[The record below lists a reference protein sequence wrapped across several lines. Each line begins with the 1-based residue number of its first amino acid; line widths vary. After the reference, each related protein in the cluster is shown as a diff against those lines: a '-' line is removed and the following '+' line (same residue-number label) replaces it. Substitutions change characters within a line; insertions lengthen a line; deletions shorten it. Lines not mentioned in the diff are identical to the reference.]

1 MKTASF
7 CIMKLTAEQVKRR
20 SGTVKRLG
28 GKDIAEKTLEAYNE
42 VFADIVNVLLFD
54 GERMIRPED
63 LEEQTP
69 RSIYKADGK
78 LREIERDV
86 AKKWIRNNIRIACIG
101 LENQTETDRYMP
113 LRVMG
118 SDAADYRNQ
127 LRNLKKGK
135 KPAAVVTLVLYF
147 GYQGHWNAPT
157 SLIEAMEVP
166 EVLKPYVTDVKIN
179 LFEIAYLSRETVDK
193 FESDFRVVADYFV
206 QMRETGNY
214 EASTQELD
222 HIQAVLH
229 LLNIMDQ
236 DHRFETALNAEQRE
250 RGEEAKTMSE
260 WLTRVISENEEKG
273 VKQGIE
279 QGVKQGVEQG
289 ENRLGSLIT
298 KLKEVGRTDDAFR
311 AAADPDYRKKLYKEF
326 KLA

>member
-166 EVLKPYVTDVKIN
+166 EVLKPYVTNGCENQSFRDRLSVKGDRRQVRERFPRGGG
-179 LFEIAYLSRETVDK
+179 LFCTDAGDWELRSQHAGAGSYSGC
-193 FESDFRVVADYFV
+193 F
-206 QMRETGNY
+206 
-214 EASTQELD
+214 ASTEY
-222 HIQAVLH
+222 H
-229 LLNIMDQ
+229 
-236 DHRFETALNAEQRE
+236 
-250 RGEEAKTMSE
+250 
-260 WLTRVISENEEKG
+260 
-273 VKQGIE
+273 
-279 QGVKQGVEQG
+279 
-289 ENRLGSLIT
+289 GSGSS
-298 KLKEVGRTDDAFR
+298 V
-311 AAADPDYRKKLYKEF
+311 
-326 KLA
+326 